1 MKARCDL
8 QTFFDCFLLALFSLD
23 DLLHLKI
30 KIFVMKKT
38 IPFFAILLISV
49 FGYGQA
55 YECGVQHQN
64 KLQPTGVIE
73 LPYPPSVVDAA
84 MSDYLSKKGKS
95 RSNDI
100 RGFITFRNTQPVQN
114 DSVNPDLYFKTEHKS
129 KKEREVTVVSLLLMP
144 IEAQTNTGNLHY
156 LTMDDAKDY
165 LNGLAT
171 TIDTYNLELTIKD
184 QNDAVIK
191 AEAKYKSLAN
201 EGEDLENK
209 RTGIEKKIADD
220 KNANSSN

>member
-1 MKARCDL
+1 VIFKHSSI
-8 QTFFDCFLLALFSLD
+8 CFLLALFSLD
-23 DLLHLKI
+23 DFLHLKI

-55 YECGVQHQN
+55 YESAVQYQN
-64 KLQPTGVIE
+64 KLQPAAVIE

-100 RGFITFRNTQPVQN
+100 KGFITFRNTQPVQN
-114 DSVNPDLYFKTEHKS
+114 DSVNADLYFKTEHKS

-144 IEAQTNTGNLHY
+144 IEAQTNTGNLR
-156 LTMDDAKDY
+156 MMPR
-165 LNGLAT
+165 
-171 TIDTYNLELTIKD
+171 TI
-184 QNDAVIK
+184 
-191 AEAKYKSLAN
+191 
-201 EGEDLENK
+201 
-209 RTGIEKKIADD
+209 
-220 KNANSSN
+220 